1 MFDSVKMNILGF
13 LLIDISFL
21 NFGIWDV
28 LDIAIVAYLIYRIYK
43 LLQGSI
49 AFSIALG
56 LFTLYI
62 IWYIV
67 NALHMQLVS
76 TLFSQFA
83 SVGMILLIIVFQPEL
98 RKFLLDL
105 GQTTFGTRL
114 DPLKRWLN
122 IKVTDP
128 VEAKR
133 ASLTSRLLN
142 TVRGLQK
149 TRRDAVFILNS
160 GETRDLTYSGGLT
173 LDTEYNREL
182 VDSILLPESNLKQG
196 AIIIDGTHIMAVAAK
211 FPHSEREDLPEGI
224 GMRHRLGLGATE
236 NADVGAII
244 VAEADGTVST
254 AYQGYL
260 AYGISDNELKR
271 FISAHTRAVKS
282 QKSN

>member
-1 MFDSVKMNILGF
+1 MGITGF

-21 NFGIWDV
+21 NFTVWDV
-28 LDIAIVAYLIYRIYK
+28 LDIVIVAYLIYRIYK

-49 AFSIALG
+49 AFSIFLG

-62 IWYIV
+62 FWYIV

-76 TLFSQFA
+76 NLLSQFA
-83 SVGMILLIIVFQPEL
+83 SVGVILLIIVFQPEL
-98 RKFLLDL
+98 RKFLLDV
-105 GQTTFGTRL
+105 GQSTFGTRL

-122 IKVTDP
+122 IKVTNP
-128 VEAKR
+128 AK
-133 ASLTSRLLN
+133 AKQVSLASRLLN

-149 TRRDAVFILNS
+149 SQRDAVFILNS
-160 GETRDLTYSGGLT
+160 GDDKELKYNGGLT

-196 AIIIDGTHIMAVAAK
+196 AIIIEGTQILAVGAK

-244 VAEADGTVST
+244 ISESDGSVST

-260 AYGISDNELKR
+260 AYGVSDQELKR
-271 FISAHTRAVKS
+271 FITAHTETVKT
-282 QKSN
+282 QKLN

>member
-1 MFDSVKMNILGF
+1 MDVTGF

-21 NFGIWDV
+21 NFGVWDV
-28 LDIAIVAYLIYRIYK
+28 LDIVIVAYLIYRIYK

-49 AFSIALG
+49 AFSIFLG

-76 TLFSQFA
+76 NLLSQFA
-83 SVGMILLIIVFQPEL
+83 SVGVILLIIVFQPEL

-122 IKVTDP
+122 IKVTNP
-128 VEAKR
+128 LQEKQ
-133 ASLTSRLLN
+133 ASLASQLLN

-149 TRRDAVFILNS
+149 ARRDGVFVLNS
-160 GETRDLTYSGGLT
+160 GKTRDLKYNGGLI
-173 LDTEYNREL
+173 LDTEYSREL
-182 VDSILLPESNLKQG
+182 VDSILLPESNLKLG
-196 AIIIDGTHIMAVAAK
+196 AIIIDGTHIMAVGAK
-211 FPHSEREDLPEGI
+211 FPHSEREDLPEDV

-244 VAEADGTVST
+244 ISEADGSVST

-260 AYGISDNELKR
+260 AYGISDSELKR
-271 FISAHTRAVKS
+271 FITAHTQMVKS
-282 QKSN
+282 EKSN

>member
-1 MFDSVKMNILGF
+1 MGILGF
-13 LLIDISFL
+13 LLVDISFL
-21 NFGIWDV
+21 NVGIWDV
-28 LDIAIVAYLIYRIYK
+28 LDVAIVAYLIYRIYK

-49 AFSIALG
+49 AFSIFLG

-62 IWYIV
+62 FWYIV

-76 TLFSQFA
+76 NLLSQFA
-83 SVGMILLIIVFQPEL
+83 SVGVILLIIVFQPEL

-114 DPLKRWLN
+114 DPVKRWLN
-122 IKVTDP
+122 IKVTNP
-128 VEAKR
+128 IRAQQ
-133 ASLTSRLLN
+133 ASLASQLLN

-149 TRRDAVFILNS
+149 AQRDAVFILNS
-160 GETRDLTYSGGLT
+160 GEDRDLKFNGGLI

-182 VDSILLPESNLKQG
+182 VDSILLPDSNLKQG
-196 AIIIDGTHIMAVAAK
+196 AIIIDGAHIMAVGAR
-211 FPHSEREDLPEGI
+211 FPHSEREDLPEGV

-244 VAEADGTVST
+244 VDDEDGSVST

-260 AYGISDNELKR
+260 AYGVSDSELKR
-271 FISAHTRAVKS
+271 FISAHTQAVNS
-282 QKSN
+282 QNSN